1 MRATS
6 GDFNRVMQVVKDQI
20 CRALGE
26 KHPSMEMFKVC
37 HTKAMFTL
45 RQIAFSPARKPLPIG
60 LLFTYKN
67 GDFDALSITELCC
80 TAPIS

>member
-26 KHPSMEMFKVC
+26 KHLSMEMFKVC
-37 HTKAMFTL
+37 HIKAMFTL
-45 RQIAFSPARKPLPIG
+45 RQIAFSPARKPHPIG
-60 LLFTYKN
+60 LLFTH
-67 GDFDALSITELCC
+67 EW
-80 TAPIS
+80 